1 MMGVVARSL
10 VVLAA
15 LGAALGAWAG
25 LAAACTCA
33 DRDERDRIESGE
45 QAIIGRVLSE
55 RQPDPDRYDFSY
67 RVRVE
72 RSIGVRLSGEIEL
85 GVDAAVCGTPR
96 VGARE
101 GFFIRRRASGW
112 VTDGCSIV
120 EGSATER
127 ALCPYR
133 RPFGSGRLAL
143 LAGGHFGD
151 ARVMALDLRGRVIGY
166 GRGRGE
172 TRDIS
177 VCPGALRAAELVV
190 DGRSLEVAACASGAP
205 TRRP

>member
-96 VGARE
+96 VGARQ

-112 VTDGCSIV
+112 VTDGCS
-120 EGSATER
+120 
-127 ALCPYR
+127 L
-133 RPFGSGRLAL
+133 
-143 LAGGHFGD
+143 
-151 ARVMALDLRGRVIGY
+151 
-166 GRGRGE
+166 
-172 TRDIS
+172 
-177 VCPGALRAAELVV
+177 
-190 DGRSLEVAACASGAP
+190 SLIHI
-205 TRRP
+205 